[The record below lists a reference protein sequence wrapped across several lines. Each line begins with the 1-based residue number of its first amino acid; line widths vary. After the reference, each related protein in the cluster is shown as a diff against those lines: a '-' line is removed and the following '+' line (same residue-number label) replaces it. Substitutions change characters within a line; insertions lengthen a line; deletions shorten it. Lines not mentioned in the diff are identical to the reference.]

1 VSGPPQGMTR
11 AGLPV
16 LLALVGLSACTEPSG
31 PAPEPAPPEIVLDH
45 PEPIGPEP
53 PPVHEYHVGEI
64 RNGDS
69 LSTALS
75 RQGVS
80 AAEVHVLAAAL
91 KGALDVSA
99 CHPGDWFEVYKDEA
113 GALERF
119 RYVAGRDVMVL
130 AYRGP
135 DGGWAAYR
143 EPVLVTTSTHTVEGV
158 VDHSLYLAVDAAGEQ
173 PWLTLTLVD
182 IFAWDVDFF
191 TETRKGDR
199 FRVVL
204 EKRFVDGEFLGY
216 GNVLAA
222 EYYLAEPDQRFRAFR
237 YTFEDGKVGY
247 YRQDGK
253 AVEKAFLKS
262 PIKFASI
269 TSRYGL
275 RRHPILQYVRAH
287 RGVDYGAPMGTA
299 VWSVG
304 DGVVTFAGN
313 KGGYGRVV
321 IVRHANSLE
330 SRYAHLKAYGSGI
343 TRGARVRQKQVIGYV
358 GKSGLA
364 TGPHL
369 HFEVLRGGHHTNPLS
384 VAAPP
389 APPIP
394 DAELPRFE
402 AAVAPWRAALDEA
415 SELTVS
421 ARGEE
426 STP

>member
-1 VSGPPQGMTR
+1 MIARAVLRMSR
-11 AGLPV
+11 AGNV
-16 LLALVGLSACTEPSG
+16 LLAALLALAACSEA
-31 PAPEPAPPEIVLDH
+31 PAPEPEAAPPPIVLDYDA
-45 PEPIGPEP
+45 PIGPEP

-64 RNGDS
+64 RRGDS

-75 RQGVS
+75 RLGVS
-80 AAEVHVLAAAL
+80 AAEVHVLAQGL
-91 KGALDVSA
+91 NGVLDVSA
-99 CHPGDWFEVYKDEA
+99 CQPGDWFEVYKDE
-113 GALERF
+113 GGGLERF
-119 RYVAGRDVMVL
+119 RYSAGKDLVVY
-130 AYRGP
+130 AYRGTE
-135 DGGWAAYR
+135 GWAAFR
-143 EPVLVTTSTHTVEGV
+143 EPVLVVTSTHTIDGV

-191 TETRKGDR
+191 TETRRGDR
-199 FRVVL
+199 FRVVV
-204 EKRFVDGEFLGY
+204 EKRYVDGEFLGY
-216 GNVLAA
+216 GNILAA
-222 EYYLAEPDQRFRAFR
+222 EYYLSEPDQRFRAFR
-237 YTFEDGKVGY
+237 YAFEDGKVGY
-247 YRQDGK
+247 YREDGK

-269 TSRYGL
+269 TSRYGM
-275 RRHPILQYVRAH
+275 RRHPVLKYVRAH
-287 RGVDYGAPMGTA
+287 RGVDYGAPMGTG

-321 IVRHANSLE
+321 IIRHANSLE
-330 SRYAHLKAYGSGI
+330 SRYAHLKAYGKGVQ
-343 TRGARVRQKQVIGYV
+343 RGARVHQKQVIGYV

-394 DAELPRFE
+394 AGELGRFQAQIE
-402 AAVAPWRAALDEA
+402 AWRAALQEA
-415 SELTVS
+415 GELQVS
-421 ARGEE
+421 ARAQEAE
-426 STP
+426 